1 MQIAFEI
8 GSLASE
14 KLPGVGQRAA
24 VELLGLV
31 FVIITGK
38 RVQVKRKELHW
49 WNCTK
54 LILQVIFL
62 ISVFIQISDSS
73 TQI

>member
-38 RVQVKRKELHW
+38 RVQVKRKELH
-49 WNCTK
+49 
-54 LILQVIFL
+54 
-62 ISVFIQISDSS
+62 
-73 TQI
+73 